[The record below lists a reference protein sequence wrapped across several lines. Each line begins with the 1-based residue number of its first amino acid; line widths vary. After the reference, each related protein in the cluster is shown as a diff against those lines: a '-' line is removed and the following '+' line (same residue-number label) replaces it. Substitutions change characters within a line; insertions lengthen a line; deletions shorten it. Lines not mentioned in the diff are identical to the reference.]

1 MIWRAFEVVAPQ
13 LAELGRKRLERSGP
27 ALLGTLRRDGS
38 PRISPIE
45 LHIVA
50 GHLLFGVMRSGKRH
64 DLVRD
69 PRCTLHSAV
78 TDPNGSDGEFKV
90 HGRATPVG
98 DPALRDAS
106 DSAWWRAYPAD
117 AAEVYSMD
125 IESAAFVRWDARRG
139 QLSIEDWTPEG
150 GLREVRRPYP

>member
-1 MIWRAFEVVAPQ
+1 MIWRAFEAAAPN
-13 LAELGRKRLERSGP
+13 LAEVGRKRLERPGL
-27 ALLGTLRRDGS
+27 ALLGTIRRDGS

-64 DLVRD
+64 DLARD

-78 TDPNGSDGEFKV
+78 TDPDGADGEFKV
-90 HGRATPVG
+90 HGRATLVM

-106 DSAWWRAYPAD
+106 DTAWWRAFPAD
-117 AAEVYSMD
+117 AGDVYSMD
-125 IESAAFVRWDARRG
+125 LESAALVRWDSRRG
-139 QLSIEDWTPEG
+139 QLSIEEWTRDG